1 MTSVKVFV
9 IGLKVLRMTLI
20 GPGDGV
26 SIMISFRYIFIF
38 MKETRTYHREIKYG
52 DNVSVARISVQK
64 IRPRSFATFNLD
76 KLGRIRQLPYKER
89 L

>member
-1 MTSVKVFV
+1 M

-26 SIMISFRYIFIF
+26 SIMISVRYIFIIW
-38 MKETRTYHREIKYG
+38 KETRTCHSEIKYG
-52 DNVSVARISVQK
+52 DSVSVARISVQK
-64 IRPRSFATFNLD
+64 IRPRFFATFTLD
-76 KLGRIRQLPYKER
+76 KLGRIRQLRYKER